1 MGVQKTYGY
10 ATSKGVAGGIYD
22 MFHYP
27 VDSRFNEE
35 ATGKPHFG
43 VGVVTGKVPGKALR
57 FRPAQ
62 ALLITSRVLSST
74 VSTASRIWRGKLYV
88 LNNQNVGV
96 MRRGRVWVR
105 LATGAAPAYG
115 DALHM
120 IVEGDEAGCFAK
132 EGGIAIPGRFIGA
145 ASNGVAPVE
154 LYGVP
159 AASGA
164 DGHAASTDDA
174 KPTV

>member
-35 ATGKPHFG
+35 ATGKLHFG
-43 VGVVTGKVPGKALR
+43 VGVVTGKVPG
-57 FRPAQ
+57 
-62 ALLITSRVLSST
+62 S
-74 VSTASRIWRGKLYV
+74 
-88 LNNQNVGV
+88 
-96 MRRGRVWVR
+96 
-105 LATGAAPAYG
+105 
-115 DALHM
+115 
-120 IVEGDEAGCFAK
+120 
-132 EGGIAIPGRFIGA
+132 
-145 ASNGVAPVE
+145 GVAPVE

>member
-35 ATGKPHFG
+35 ATGISVLVLSPARSRAA
-43 VGVVTGKVPGKALR
+43 ALR

-74 VSTASRIWRGKLYV
+74 VSTASRIWRG
-88 LNNQNVGV
+88 
-96 MRRGRVWVR
+96 
-105 LATGAAPAYG
+105 
-115 DALHM
+115 
-120 IVEGDEAGCFAK
+120 
-132 EGGIAIPGRFIGA
+132 
-145 ASNGVAPVE
+145 S
-154 LYGVP
+154 
-159 AASGA
+159 
-164 DGHAASTDDA
+164 STS
-174 KPTV
+174 

>member
-1 MGVQKTYGY
+1 MDNFRV
-10 ATSKGVAGGIYD
+10 IYRILR
-22 MFHYP
+22 YL
-27 VDSRFNEE
+27 E
-35 ATGKPHFG
+35 
-43 VGVVTGKVPGKALR
+43 KALDYDEPNMDCISAKALKLSDQR
-57 FRPAQ
+57 WVALMEMLSKEGYIDGFSAQ
-62 ALLITSRVLSST
+62 RTVDGSILISSST
-74 VSTASRIWRGKLYV
+74 PR
-88 LNNQNVGV
+88 

-105 LATGAAPAYG
+105 LATGTTPAYG